1 MFYCFVLYYE
11 SSKIGKNYRD
21 EDINI
26 KKEFLNVD
34 WIENIISIILVLF

>member
-11 SSKIGKNYRD
+11 SSKGSKNYID
-21 EDINI
+21 KDINI